1 MDFDVIVIG
10 GGSAGYAAAR
20 TSADSGARVAIVDKG
35 PLGGLC
41 ILRGCMPSKTL
52 LRSSDVMS
60 LVRRAREFGIRV
72 GPASVDM
79 AAINDRKRA
88 LISEFA
94 DYRIGQL
101 KSPRFTLLRG
111 RAQFINSNTLRV
123 GKSTFTARSF
133 VIATGSNTASISI
146 SGLEDVGYITSDEA
160 LDLRI
165 LPKSMIV
172 LGGGAVAAEL
182 GQFFCRMGTRTTL
195 IQRSQHLFSGGDE
208 DVARPV
214 EAKFR
219 EEGMTVHTGT
229 QLIKFTR
236 TKKTITAHF
245 KKDGKIRRT
254 TADYLLQAMG
264 RSPALEGLGL
274 EQAGVAVEK
283 GRILV
288 DERMGTSKKH
298 IFAAGDCVG
307 LYEIV
312 HIAVEQGEIAGH
324 NAVAG
329 TRKKFMD
336 YRLRS
341 EVTFTDPQV
350 AFAGPSEKACKANG
364 IQYLVAQHA
373 FDDHGKS
380 MTMGETHGFVKLL
393 CNPVSGELIAAHIVG
408 PDAAEL
414 IHELVSIMYFRG
426 TVRDILRI
434 PHYHPTLSEIITYP
448 AEELSERIA
457 AC

>member
-1 MDFDVIVIG
+1 MDFDVIIIG

-20 TSADSGARVAIVDKG
+20 VSADSGASVAIVDKG

-60 LVRRAREFGIRV
+60 LVSRARKFGIRV

-94 DYRIGQL
+94 DYRISQL
-101 KSPRFTLLRG
+101 KNPRFTLLRG
-111 RAQFINSNTLRV
+111 RARFLDSNTLKV
-123 GKSTFTARSF
+123 GKNTYTAKSF
-133 VIATGSNTASISI
+133 VIATGSNTSTPPIP
-146 SGLEDVGYITSDEA
+146 GLEDVGYITSDEA
-160 LDLRI
+160 LDLRT
-165 LPKSMIV
+165 LPKSLIV

-208 DVARPV
+208 DMAKPV
-214 EAKFR
+214 EARFR

-229 QLIKFTR
+229 QLIRFTR
-236 TKKTITAHF
+236 KKDKITAHF
-245 KKDGKIRRT
+245 KKDGKRRRV
-254 TADYLLQAMG
+254 TAEHLLQAMG
-264 RSPALEGLGL
+264 RAPALEGLGL
-274 EQAGVAVEK
+274 EQAGIAVEK

-288 DERMGTSKKH
+288 DERMRTSKKH

-329 TRKKFMD
+329 TRKKSMD

-350 AFAGPSEKACKANG
+350 ASAGPSEKACQANG
-364 IQYLVAQHA
+364 IQYLVARHT

-393 CNPVSGELIAAHIVG
+393 CDPESGELISAHIVG
-408 PDAAEL
+408 PDASEL
-414 IHELVSIMYFRG
+414 IHELLSIMYFRG
-426 TVRDILRI
+426 TVRDILKI

-457 AC
+457 AG